1 MVASPLSA
9 SFKLFP
15 SSARMERLISSNL
28 TMQKY
33 GNVID
38 GRFAVLLSKLVA
50 VSIRWTVRVKI
61 KTLHDTHR
69 TSNLLFQCR
78 RAFHSFIFH
87 VVGSE

>member
-1 MVASPLSA
+1 MVASLTLSA

-15 SSARMERLISSNL
+15 SSARMDRLISSNL

-50 VSIRWTVRVKI
+50 VSIRWTVRMKI
-61 KTLHDTHR
+61 NKILINMKSSLAMPR
-69 TSNLLFQCR
+69 N
-78 RAFHSFIFH
+78 
-87 VVGSE
+87 